1 MFNKCSKLSTAIPH
15 GIEPDKMVKLL
26 QDHDAFMQCQPY
38 TFKYEFDETPTGPKP
53 TIPERCRV
61 KAIGAATQYW
71 VTDKVP
77 GIPTWIWDADVVS
90 TYELINIEKGLFGR
104 IHFPLNV
111 VLEAVWEVRET
122 GNGEVKLVSD
132 IVIKG
137 SRVLL
142 RVCRGL
148 CENGRKRVHVN
159 LTEKRIQSRWLLT
172 TRHTSAPAAAAIMA
186 ALNVR
191 WPELSSTKQRALED
205 AKTMQKA
212 VIEDCNRA
220 GKEVPQYQL
229 SELIGKGSFGRVY
242 KATSQKTGRLVAIKI
257 IDIEESDTANPK
269 LADTYSDL
277 LKEISALQML
287 SDSGAKNIN
296 HVIEALP
303 VGHSMWMITEYCAG
317 GSVATL
323 MKPTAPG
330 GLQEKW
336 IIPILREVAEA
347 MRWVHS
353 QGIIHRDLKCANVLV
368 TEVGDVQLCDF
379 GVAGVVESKFDKR
392 TTVIGTPH
400 WMAPELFDQAASYGT
415 EVDIWAFGA
424 MVFEIASG
432 LPPNVADGIVDFS
445 QLGSHL
451 KHQTPRLEGDQY
463 SAGLK
468 DLVAF
473 CLQQDASKRPSIEHV
488 QQHGYLFN
496 TDEAYPTSSLAHLVR
511 GFKLWEAQGGDRRS
525 LFFAGGAQ
533 ARVDVPSTAIA
544 SDEWNFSTTAAFD
557 QQVFDSG
564 KAQEVYDAYGSGV
577 DFSQNKFDETSR
589 PSKPKS
595 RRRPPPQLP
604 SVKAPL
610 EKVFDPNTISNYED
624 NSRAYYGRNFPAPSS
639 DLPLRDES
647 APAADVRE
655 SLIDLDASLHGSHLS
670 QFVDLNTIRAGDSRV
685 SACDFGDAPLYVKAP
700 LSDPADVN
708 VNRRTQDWKFPTMAP
723 PASANPDMFRFP
735 FNDDNAATPEA
746 GRHPISHHPSDSLQA
761 SSVFSDVSSKHAST
775 GSLIDLDM
783 SFPDSSTD
791 YTRPST
797 SHSDVGSISGSEIG
811 GANPFELEKHASL
824 YEMPSTIREP
834 SIYVPDDSRYAT
846 AVVDLQSQFPDAQ
859 PQPINGGR
867 PYDLGDF
874 ADMDPDVMPTP
885 QTAAPLVTRSGPSP
899 QGQYH
904 HQQPTPQGQMPEPE
918 PFNYA
923 SLPPLPVAPSSR
935 AMEGRASSEEVKS
948 ELRRMAMS
956 LGDHLSHAN
965 WLLSNLPATGPSMK
979 LDPVRNEGIGP

>member
-1 MFNKCSKLSTAIPH
+1 MA
-15 GIEPDKMVKLL
+15 
-26 QDHDAFMQCQPY
+26 
-38 TFKYEFDETPTGPKP
+38 
-53 TIPERCRV
+53 
-61 KAIGAATQYW
+61 GA
-71 VTDKVP
+71 
-77 GIPTWIWDADVVS
+77 
-90 TYELINIEKGLFGR
+90 
-104 IHFPLNV
+104 
-111 VLEAVWEVRET
+111 
-122 GNGEVKLVSD
+122 
-132 IVIKG
+132 
-137 SRVLL
+137 
-142 RVCRGL
+142 
-148 CENGRKRVHVN
+148 
-159 LTEKRIQSRWLLT
+159 
-172 TRHTSAPAAAAIMA
+172 MA

-191 WPELSSTKQRALED
+191 WPEASSTKQRALED
-205 AKTMQKA
+205 ASKMQK
-212 VIEDCNRA
+212 VVVEECSRL

-303 VGHSMWMITEYCAG
+303 VGQSMWMITEYCAG

-347 MRWVHS
+347 MRWVHG

-368 TEVGDVQLCDF
+368 TQVGDVQLCDF
-379 GVAGVVESKFDKR
+379 GVAGVVETKVDKR

-400 WMAPELFDQAASYGT
+400 WMAPELFDQSASYGI

-424 MVFEIASG
+424 MVYEIASG

-463 SAGLK
+463 SPGLK
-468 DLVAF
+468 DLVAY
-473 CLQQDASKRPSIEHV
+473 CLQHDASKRPSIEAV

-496 TDEAYPTSSLAHLVR
+496 TADAYPTSSLAHLVR

-525 LFFAGGAQ
+525 LFFAAGAQ
-533 ARVDVPSTAIA
+533 ARSEVPSTAMA

-557 QQVFDSG
+557 QQVLDSG
-564 KAQEVYDAYGSGV
+564 EAQDVYDAYGSDV
-577 DFSQNKFDETSR
+577 DFSTT
-589 PSKPKS
+589 SKPKS

-624 NSRAYYGRNFPAPSS
+624 NSRAYYGRHFPVPSS

-647 APAADVRE
+647 TATDVRE

-685 SACDFGDAPLYVKAP
+685 SACDFGDAPLYLKAP

-735 FNDDNAATPEA
+735 FTDDANATPDA
-746 GRHPISHHPSDSLQA
+746 TASLQA
-761 SSVFSDVSSKHAST
+761 STVFSEASSSKHGAANRAST

-783 SFPDSSTD
+783 SFPDSSSQTD

-797 SHSDVGSISGSEIG
+797 SHSDVGSIAGYS
-811 GANPFELEKHASL
+811 P
-824 YEMPSTIREP
+824 R
-834 SIYVPDDSRYAT
+834 
-846 AVVDLQSQFPDAQ
+846 AVHL
-859 PQPINGGR
+859 R
-867 PYDLGDF
+867 P
-874 ADMDPDVMPTP
+874 
-885 QTAAPLVTRSGPSP
+885 R
-899 QGQYH
+899 
-904 HQQPTPQGQMPEPE
+904 
-918 PFNYA
+918 
-923 SLPPLPVAPSSR
+923 
-935 AMEGRASSEEVKS
+935 
-948 ELRRMAMS
+948 
-956 LGDHLSHAN
+956 
-965 WLLSNLPATGPSMK
+965 
-979 LDPVRNEGIGP
+979 